1 MRGKFKLFSLFL
13 FLAMIFSFFVSS
25 QNVFADAP
33 ATTEGYSILKFTGTG
48 IADISNVSDGT
59 SVTVSYANG
68 NTVTVTGT
76 GLYSLKDSNNDYLV
90 YYQLVPTD
98 EITITANPSE
108 GYISELKKDGAV
120 PDYNDEPQ
128 ARGVS
133 FSIDIFEAEAEAN
146 SNMTIEATF
155 RECKQIE
162 IASHADSE
170 CKITSMVGAQGG
182 NLVTINFEN
191 GNKITVERITEF
203 GQLIP
208 VEDLNGNGLY
218 PYTDT
223 SGETPRYF
231 IRGFEGDS
239 GLVNIKLLPTDGY
252 SADLCVD
259 GDFQHRGVADPIDE
273 ERKYE
278 GWFRRNEGKYFLGL
292 LDGSYFKDST
302 SYSSIVDISG
312 TTPENPAV
320 FKTYLLNYIEF
331 TRVDESNSSIV
342 SVRPIDVDQDVA
354 AEVSPNSTGSSYS
367 ITFKSNYYDHA
378 VFEITTADGNKYYI
392 RIERE
397 AFKITS
403 EGEGDNKKVLASFY
417 YPNDIESMNSCDNFD
432 VVATKVKKDGT
443 TEVLIVEPDSDK
455 KDVIGGRLLRKSLYT
470 VDVDDNVEGVY
481 FTALRKG
488 GTDAGQEEYAG
499 TFSGS
504 GRGIYYDLNSKQT
517 RYDD

>member
-25 QNVFADAP
+25 QNVFAAAP
-33 ATTEGYSILKFTGTG
+33 ANTAGYSILKFTGTG

-90 YYQLVPTD
+90 YYQLGPTD

-108 GYISELKKDGAV
+108 GYTAELKKGTEV
-120 PDYNDEPQ
+120 QE
-128 ARGVS
+128 GVS
-133 FSIDIFEAEAEAN
+133 FSIDISVAESN
-146 SNMTIEATF
+146 PNMTIEATF
-155 RECKQIE
+155 TQTNTQVQYKQIE

-231 IRGFEGDS
+231 IRGSEGDS

-320 FKTYLLNYIEF
+320 FKTYLLNIVECTSADSSKSPIE
-331 TRVDESNSSIV
+331 

-367 ITFKSNYYDHA
+367 ITFKSNYYDHS

-392 RIERE
+392 KIERE

-403 EGEGDNKKVLASFY
+403 EGEGDNKKVLAWFY
-417 YPNDIESMNSCDNFD
+417 YPDNLGVTTDCDSFD

-443 TEVLIVEPDSDK
+443 TEVLIVEPDTDK
-455 KDVIGGRLLRKSLYT
+455 KDVIGGQNLRKSLYT

-481 FTALRKG
+481 FTALEKG